1 MRSKSTE
8 ESVCDGRGFYSAAD
22 KWLEVKASL
31 EISII
36 I

>member
-8 ESVCDGRGFYSAAD
+8 ESVCDGRGFYSTAD

-31 EISII
+31 EMSII